1 MGSRI
6 PHSEWLEMSGA
17 YYLDPNEE
25 VKGSMTAYLEG
36 KPLGKPKKNKQKI
49 DILENYQ
56 SSKSTKI
63 YFDSELRHYSVIEI
77 QNMAVKGD
85 KLNIPDSMSG
95 DTWDVEKRSR
105 YLESLLSGLPL
116 TSITATRRNDGKL
129 EVLDGGQRV
138 KAIVDY
144 LDGKFALRNLNMM
157 NLYEDCRY
165 DELPSMAKSRLM
177 YAEIPFNVITSPVDE
192 KMKAELYNR
201 LNTGIHQIS
210 ERNRRLL
217 QYKGKMTE
225 VMDDLLKDKHFKSL
239 TKGSR
244 DADRETTKEDIAFR
258 LIVDYV
264 VTQGNDSLASYLSKS
279 YEQQLNDVAKFINER
294 VEDYYVEEMKKRLK
308 AVLKDVNNILGVD
321 IMQRIDGE
329 FSMPLME
336 ILTIAFL
343 FNKRSV
349 NKEIAKDIVYNYI
362 EDNAFKISQSGND
375 SPIKFRER
383 LMLALELNKKIN
395 K

>member
-1 MGSRI
+1 M
-6 PHSEWLEMSGA
+6 
-17 YYLDPNEE
+17 
-25 VKGSMTAYLEG
+25 
-36 KPLGKPKKNKQKI
+36 
-49 DILENYQ
+49 
-56 SSKSTKI
+56 
-63 YFDSELRHYSVIEI
+63 
-77 QNMAVKGD
+77 
-85 KLNIPDSMSG
+85 
-95 DTWDVEKRSR
+95 
-105 YLESLLSGLPL
+105 
-116 TSITATRRNDGKL
+116 
-129 EVLDGGQRV
+129 
-138 KAIVDY
+138 
-144 LDGKFALRNLNMM
+144 
-157 NLYEDCRY
+157 
-165 DELPSMAKSRLM
+165 
-177 YAEIPFNVITSPVDE
+177 
-192 KMKAELYNR
+192 
-201 LNTGIHQIS
+201 
-210 ERNRRLL
+210 
-217 QYKGKMTE
+217 
-225 VMDDLLKDKHFKSL
+225 

-279 YEQQLNDVAKFINER
+279 YEQQLNDVAKFVNER

-362 EDNAFKISQSGND
+362 ENNAFKISQSGND